1 MLLEELMCFPVH
13 LIPPDEEEMKEPE
26 GNPQPGDLLTYS
38 GHHLDPQCK
47 TSLSK
52 GDPITDQGND
62 SPPETTEYK
71 FGIDDITLTEK
82 EEVQA

>member
-1 MLLEELMCFPVH
+1 MCFPVH
-13 LIPPDEEEMKEPE
+13 LIPPDKEEMKEPE
-26 GNPQPGDLLTYS
+26 GNPQPDLLTYP

-52 GDPITDQGND
+52 GDPVTDQGND

-71 FGIDDITLTEK
+71 FGIDDITLIEK